1 MGLFASTGE
10 VSHHRCVL
18 IPTQQVEQTR
28 QRTLNH
34 RNTSGVIVMVS
45 HYANIIEISGV
56 APQEGEIV
64 VIRANPQGD
73 LEVAGQKYFEINSIK
88 IPKLRWLQIK
98 GSLLGVLCPIALW
111 NIVLKEI
118 LKETEYYLE
127 VFCRLSEQATEQDKE
142 LFKYIVAHE
151 VAIGQF
157 AEIELVNSGDNSLD
171 RIKALL
177 DD

>member
-1 MGLFASTGE
+1 MRKPTEDLAIALESEVLGEAFFRSAYYSTFFLNRGDKAK
-10 VSHHRCVL
+10 VL
-18 IPTQQVEQTR
+18 WQLEAQTKSR
-28 QRTLNH
+28 
-34 RNTSGVIVMVS
+34 I
-45 HYANIIEISGV
+45 
-56 APQEGEIV
+56 
-64 VIRANPQGD
+64 
-73 LEVAGQKYFEINSIK
+73 LEYFEINSIE

-98 GSLLGVLCPIALW
+98 GSLLGVLCPIAPW
-111 NIVLKEI
+111 DIVLKEI

-127 VFCRLSEQATEQDKE
+127 VFRRLLEQATEQDKE